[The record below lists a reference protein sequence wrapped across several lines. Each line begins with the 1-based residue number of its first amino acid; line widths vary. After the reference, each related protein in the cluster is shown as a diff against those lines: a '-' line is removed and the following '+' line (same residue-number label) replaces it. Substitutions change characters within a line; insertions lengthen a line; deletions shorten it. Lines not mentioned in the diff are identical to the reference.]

1 MIFDLIFAIKQMP
14 VSFDNDNK
22 SYKLTSILQVIKEIL
37 RNSNSKQNKTRTIM
51 TSGRKDISETET
63 SCVCQLDVHV

>member
-1 MIFDLIFAIKQMP
+1 MIFDLMFAIKQMP

-22 SYKLTSILQVIKEIL
+22 SYKLTSILQVIKEII

-51 TSGRKDISETET
+51 TSDRKDISENET